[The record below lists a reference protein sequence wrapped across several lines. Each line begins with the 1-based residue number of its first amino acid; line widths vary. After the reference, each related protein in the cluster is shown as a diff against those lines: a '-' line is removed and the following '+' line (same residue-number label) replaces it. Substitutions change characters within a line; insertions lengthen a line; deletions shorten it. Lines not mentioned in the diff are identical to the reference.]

1 MLCTVSA
8 LLLPVL
14 VSGQSIRAGRVAYGS
29 PYPDF
34 SNSWISVDTFSSRI
48 MLMYGVPVPGPVF
61 NVSDFPSMTEQ
72 EPAVPL
78 LEVDGNE
85 WIVSRDRMESFD
97 WNNDYGNFEKLAAL
111 LGIRKRQIKCVNVLK
126 DADATALWGAK
137 GWNGVLQVTTKRARY
152 RKGQPAGK

>member
-1 MLCTVSA
+1 M
-8 LLLPVL
+8 
-14 VSGQSIRAGRVAYGS
+14 
-29 PYPDF
+29 
-34 SNSWISVDTFSSRI
+34 
-48 MLMYGVPVPGPVF
+48 PVPGPVF
-61 NVSDFPSMTEQ
+61 NVSDFPSMTEP

-85 WIVSRDRMESFD
+85 WIVSRDRLESFD

-111 LGIRKRQIKCVNVLK
+111 LGIRKRQIRSVNVLK

-137 GWNGVLQVTTKRARY
+137 GMNGVLQVTTKRSRY

>member
-1 MLCTVSA
+1 M
-8 LLLPVL
+8 
-14 VSGQSIRAGRVAYGS
+14 
-29 PYPDF
+29 
-34 SNSWISVDTFSSRI
+34 
-48 MLMYGVPVPGPVF
+48 
-61 NVSDFPSMTEQ
+61 
-72 EPAVPL
+72 PL

>member
-14 VSGQSIRAGRVAYGS
+14 VSGQDIRAGRVAYGS

-34 SNSWISVDTFSSRI
+34 SNSWIGTDTFSTRI
-48 MLMYGVPVPGPVF
+48 MAMYGVPVPVPAPAF
-61 NVSDFPSMTEQ
+61 KIPSMTEP

-85 WIVSRDRMESFD
+85 WIVSRDRLESFD
-97 WNNDYGNFEKLAAL
+97 WNDDYDNFEKLAAL
-111 LGIRKRQIKCVNVLK
+111 LGIRKRQIRSVNVLK

-137 GWNGVLQVTTKRARY
+137 GMNGVLQVTTKRFRY